1 MNKGANT
8 MLNPTCPYC
17 GKLSELVKGNVIYSG
32 RRDLWDKTFYL
43 CAPCDAYVGCHPNSV
58 NPLGRLANEELRKAK
73 MLAHRAFDP
82 MWRDGN
88 LNRRTAYCWLA
99 ERLGIEEKECHIGM
113 FDVDMCKKVIQVCKE
128 YLNHA

>member
-1 MNKGANT
+1 MQT
-8 MLNPTCPYC
+8 VLNPTCPYC
-17 GKLSELVKGNVIYSG
+17 GKLSEFVKGNVVYAH
-32 RRDLWDKTFYL
+32 RRDLWDKPFYL

-82 MWRDGN
+82 IWREGS

-99 ERLGIEEKECHIGM
+99 KRLEIPEAECHIGM
-113 FDVDMCKKVIQVCKE
+113 FDVAMCNRVIKICKE
-128 YLNHA
+128 YFHA